1 MDENLDIL
9 KMHVNGVSSGR
20 KGEIGGVREEGRGM
34 GINCSLVPVESPC
47 MATRLKIGFTY

>member
-20 KGEIGGVREEGRGM
+20 KGEIGGVREGGRG
-34 GINCSLVPVESPC
+34 INYSLVPVESPC